1 MTNQKINIHNAST
14 NVNAIGEFNSAHCKN
29 VICKEDGMVYT
40 SIIDAAN
47 GAGVHYTMMSGHLR
61 GKYKSVKGK
70 HYAYLS
76 DILDNPDV
84 MFAQL
89 RKTSAENA
97 TLKADAEDARKWRE
111 YQAQVAAEAAAEAKR
126 IADEAKAK
134 EKHEAKVA
142 KVKAKVERLT
152 AACEKDEAKLEKK
165 RAKLMIAQ
173 SELNALNGV
182 ASNDVVAA

>member
-1 MTNQKINIHNAST
+1 MTNQKINIHNASN

-29 VICKEDGMVYT
+29 VVCKEDGTVYT

-111 YQAQVAAEAAAEAKR
+111 YQAKQEAEAIAEAKR
-126 IADEAKAK
+126 IEDERKAK
-134 EKHEAKVA
+134 EKHDAKVA
-142 KVKAKVERLT
+142 KMKAKVDKLI

-165 RAKLMIAQ
+165 RAKLMVAQ
-173 SELNALNGV
+173 NQLSVLNGGV
-182 ASNDVVAA
+182 SDYVAA